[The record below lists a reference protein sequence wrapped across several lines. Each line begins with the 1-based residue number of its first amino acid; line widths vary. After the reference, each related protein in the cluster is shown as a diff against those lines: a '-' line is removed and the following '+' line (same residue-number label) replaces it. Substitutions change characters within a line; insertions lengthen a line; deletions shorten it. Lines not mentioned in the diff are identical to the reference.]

1 MIRFQ
6 QVIFL
11 EIPDG
16 ETIKLPVEDF
26 DTTTIEDLKRTILDM
41 SQLPLNEQH
50 LFLKDSDEELED
62 GDKLSAHGIEN
73 NSTLCLKVGLSCL
86 LFLTHVLTALPTD
99 SLPSTEESD

>member
-1 MIRFQ
+1 M
-6 QVIFL
+6 IFL

-73 NSTLCLKVGLSCL
+73 NSTLCLKVGISQPA
-86 LFLTHVLTALPTD
+86 LFHTLFHCP
-99 SLPSTEESD
+99 PH